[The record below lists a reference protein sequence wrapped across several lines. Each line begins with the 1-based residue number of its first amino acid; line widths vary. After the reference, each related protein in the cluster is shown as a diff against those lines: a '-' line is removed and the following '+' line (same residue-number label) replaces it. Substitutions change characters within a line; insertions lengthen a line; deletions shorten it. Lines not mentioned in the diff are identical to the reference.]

1 MILKHIFQTGIS
13 QIMYNE
19 DDCNYIYIAT
29 FAFYKEYNKQSVFKF
44 VNEVHRYNI
53 KERFTLKKLEIA
65 IELRKEGKLK
75 ESNKILISLAKEYPN
90 DPIVNYQCAWS
101 FDVLGLEVEAVPYY
115 EKAILIGLPDKEL
128 QGAFLGLG
136 STYRTLGQYE
146 KSKEVFEQGLAK
158 FTENKA
164 MKVFYAMTLYNL
176 KEYSKAMEIL
186 LYNLAHTSSDENIKN
201 YRKAIEFYSDKLNEI
216 W

>member
-1 MILKHIFQTGIS
+1 MK
-13 QIMYNE
+13 
-19 DDCNYIYIAT
+19 
-29 FAFYKEYNKQSVFKF
+29 
-44 VNEVHRYNI
+44 R
-53 KERFTLKKLEIA
+53 LEIA
-65 IELRKEGKLK
+65 VELRKEGKLK
-75 ESNKILISLAKEYPN
+75 ESNEVLIDLVEEYPN

-101 FDVLGLEVEAVPYY
+101 FDVLGLEADAVPYY

-128 QGAFLGLG
+128 QSAFLGLG

-158 FTENKA
+158 FTENRA
-164 MKVFYAMTLYNL
+164 IKVFYAMTLYNL

-186 LYNLAHTSSDENIKN
+186 LHNLAQTSSDENIQN
-201 YRKAIEFYSDKLNEI
+201 YRMAIEFYSDKLDQV